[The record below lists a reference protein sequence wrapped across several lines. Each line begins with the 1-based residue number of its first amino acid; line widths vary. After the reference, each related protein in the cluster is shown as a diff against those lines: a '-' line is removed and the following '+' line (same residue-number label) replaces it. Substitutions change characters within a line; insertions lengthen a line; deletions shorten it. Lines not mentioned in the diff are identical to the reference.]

1 MLRRLYFC
9 RREGVISDLN
19 VLMVEPGKAPYETDI
34 APGLESL
41 QKAVGGY
48 IQEVC
53 PFDDPVAIVCN
64 EEGKLMHLP
73 ANRALYDEDGCMYDI
88 LVGKFL
94 VVGLGEESYA
104 DLSPGLME
112 KYKQHFK
119 DPERF
124 LKIAGQIVAVKC
136 PVEREHKA
144 RPVKLSVPE
153 PGR

>member
-1 MLRRLYFC
+1 M
-9 RREGVISDLN
+9 N
-19 VLMVEPGKAPYETDI
+19 VLMVEPGKTPYQTDI

-73 ANRALYDEDGCMYDI
+73 ANRALYDENGCMYDI

-104 DLSPGLME
+104 DLSPALTD
-112 KYKQHFK
+112 KYRQHFK
-119 DPERF
+119 EPERF
-124 LKIAGQIVAVKC
+124 MKIAGQIVAVKC
-136 PVEREHKA
+136 PVEREH
-144 RPVKLSVPE
+144 RVHPVKLSVVE